1 MLTPK
6 QQTFCLAYLE
16 TGNASEAYRQ
26 AYDCSGSKPETVNR
40 AAKQLLDNP
49 KIATRL
55 EELQSA
61 HRQRHDITVDDIC
74 RQLDEDRAF
83 ARERGNPSAAV
94 AATMGKAKLFG
105 LLSERTE
112 ITGKSGGP
120 VEVEEVSIAEK
131 ARVILAAL
139 AKAAHMARA

>member
-1 MLTPK
+1 
-6 QQTFCLAYLE
+6 
-16 TGNASEAYRQ
+16 
-26 AYDCSGSKPETVNR
+26 
-40 AAKQLLDNP
+40 
-49 KIATRL
+49 
-55 EELQSA
+55 
-61 HRQRHDITVDDIC
+61 
-74 RQLDEDRAF
+74 
-83 ARERGNPSAAV
+83 
-94 AATMGKAKLFG
+94 MGKAKLFG